1 MHDNRLITEARL
13 DRFVA
18 EFLTPALYRRTS
30 DLAVSAF
37 DVDGEPIPA
46 AEAIASDYR
55 PIGLPHR
62 WGRPWSTVWFRA
74 AGSVPEEW
82 FDASG
87 RLPEGTRVELVVDLG
102 FFGDRPGFQ
111 AEGLG
116 YLPDGT
122 ILKAIS
128 PRASYLPWVGEAG
141 SPIDVYVEAA
151 ANPDVAGD
159 YDFLPTLLG
168 AKETAGDELLYTA
181 RQFTVA
187 LLDETVWALTRDVW
201 TLNGLMRELSEDN
214 PRRHHILRA
223 LERMMDVSDPR
234 DIAGTAAPARAELA
248 DVLASPAHPSS
259 HEVVAI
265 GHAHIDSA
273 WLWPF
278 RETIRKCARTFSNVV
293 ALMDEHPE
301 FRFACSSAQQLK
313 WIKDSYPALF
323 DRIKDK
329 VASGQF
335 IPVGGMWVEPDINMP
350 GGEAMARQF
359 VAGKRF
365 FLEEFGVDTQEVWVP
380 DTFGYSAALPQIIAA
395 SGSRW
400 FVTQKISW
408 NQTNQMP
415 HHTFLW
421 EGIDGTRVLTHFPS
435 ADTYISELSGAELAH
450 AERSFREVGKST
462 VSLIPFGWGDG
473 GGGPTREMIAAAARL
488 RSLEGSPK
496 VQIASPRA
504 FFERVEEEY
513 PNPPVW
519 SGELYLELHRGSLT
533 SQHHTKQGNRRSE
546 SLLRE
551 AELWAATAAWRGGA
565 EYPYDA
571 LERSWHDVL
580 LNQFHDVLPGCSIA
594 WVYQDVARMYAEV
607 EESTEGIIAASL
619 AALVGE
625 GDRELQVNA
634 RPQHA
639 DGVPALGVSIR
650 SGDRTVPSVSVSGD
664 DLVLDNGLVRAVIDA
679 NGLVTSLIDSA
690 SGRDAI
696 APGASG
702 NLLQLFRDIPNK
714 WDAWDVDEHYR
725 RVEEDLVDVVS
736 VRPLVDDEG
745 AAVIVERAF
754 GGSRVVETVRLRPG
768 SASLDLDFDIDWQE
782 TRHLLK
788 LAFPLDVHADRSAA
802 ETQFGHVFRPTH
814 TNTSWDA
821 ARFEICAHRWIHV
834 AEPGYGVAIANES
847 TYGHDVSRRTRDD
860 GGTTT
865 TVRLSLLR
873 APVFPDPEADL
884 GPQQLRVS
892 IRPGSGIRDAVDE
905 GYRMNLPM
913 RTVSGAHEVAPL
925 VRVSHSAVRIE
936 SVKLAE
942 DRSGDLIVRLYESE
956 GARATA
962 DISIEADGVAD
973 VRFVD
978 LLERE
983 VDPPEGAATAPSGVR
998 ITLRPFQLLTLRVR
1012 QHQRVS
1018 NDAPQDT

>member
-13 DRFVA
+13 ERFIA
-18 EFLTPALYRRTS
+18 EFLTPALYRE
-30 DLAVSAF
+30 VSPLE
-37 DVDGEPIPA
+37 VSTWEVEGEPIPA
-46 AEAIASDYR
+46 ADAIAADYR
-55 PIGLPHR
+55 PIGVPHR
-62 WGRPWSTVWFRA
+62 WGTPWSTVWFRGTGVVPA
-74 AGSVPEEW
+74 AW
-82 FDASG
+82 FDESG
-87 RLPEGTRVELVVDLG
+87 RLPQGTRTELVVDLG

-122 ILKAIS
+122 ILKAVS
-128 PRASYLPWVGEAG
+128 PRAAYLPWKGDAG

-159 YDFLPTLLG
+159 YDFLPTPFG
-168 AKETAGDELLYTA
+168 SKQTAPSDLLYTLRTFA
-181 RQFTVA
+181 VG
-187 LLDETVWALTRDVW
+187 LLDETVWALARDVW
-201 TLNGLMRELSEDN
+201 TLDGLMRELSPEN

-223 LERMMDVSDPR
+223 LERMMDVADPR
-234 DIAGTAAPARAELA
+234 DVSGTAAAARAEIT
-248 DVLASPAHPSS
+248 DVLASPAHASS
-259 HEVVAI
+259 HEVIAI

-293 ALMDEHPE
+293 SLMDEHPE

-313 WIKDSYPALF
+313 WMKDFYPALF
-323 DRIKDK
+323 TRIKEK
-329 VASGQF
+329 VATGQF

-365 FLEEFGVDTQEVWVP
+365 FLEEFGVDTLEVWVP

-395 SGSRW
+395 SGSKW

-450 AERSFREVGKST
+450 AERSFREAGQST

-473 GGGPTREMIAAAARL
+473 GGGPTREMIAAAARV

-496 VQIASPRA
+496 VEIDSPQA
-504 FFERVEEEY
+504 FFERVEQEY
-513 PNPPVW
+513 PDPPVW

-546 SLLRE
+546 HLMRE
-551 AELWAATAAWRGGA
+551 AELWAATAAWREGA

-594 WVYQDVARMYAEV
+594 WVYEDVERMYAEV
-607 EESTEGIIAASL
+607 EETAEGIIAGAL
-619 AALVGE
+619 TALVGE
-625 GDRELQVNA
+625 GDRTLLVNA
-634 RPQHA
+634 RPQAA
-639 DGVPALGVSIR
+639 DGVPALGVSP
-650 SGDRTVPSVSVSGD
+650 SADADTVPTVTASGA
-664 DLVLDNGLVRAVIDA
+664 DLVLDNGLVRAVVDA
-679 NGLVTSLIDSA
+679 RGLVTSLIDSA
-690 SGRDAI
+690 SGREAI
-696 APGASG
+696 APGQAG

-725 RVEEDLVDVVS
+725 RVGDDLVDALS
-736 VRPLVDDEG
+736 VRPLVDGDG
-745 AAVIVERAF
+745 AAVVVERVF
-754 GGSRVVETVRLRPG
+754 GASRLVETIRLRAG
-768 SASLDLDFDIDWQE
+768 SASLDLDFDVDWHE

-814 TNTSWDA
+814 VNTSWDA
-821 ARFEICAHRWIHV
+821 ARFEISAHRWIHV

-847 TYGHDVSRRTRDD
+847 TYGHDVGRTTRED

-873 APVFPDPEADL
+873 APVFPDPAADL
-884 GPQQLRVS
+884 GRQHLQVS
-892 IRPGSGIRDAVDE
+892 IRPGAGIRDAVDE
-905 GYRMNLPM
+905 GYRMNLPI
-913 RTVSGAHEVAPL
+913 RAVAGARDVAPL
-925 VRVSHSAVRIE
+925 VRVSHPAVRVE

-962 DISIEADGVAD
+962 DVEIDADGIAGI
-973 VRFVD
+973 RFVD

-983 VDPPEGAATAPSGVR
+983 IDPPAGTATTTSGTR
-998 ITLRPFQLLTLRVR
+998 ITLRPFQLLTLRVSKE
-1012 QHQRVS
+1012 V
-1018 NDAPQDT
+1018 PQDK